1 MDGAKR
7 FMCGIYWGN
16 LDLYL
21 LSSCETNFHWFD
33 FSLVW
38 RWFTWFC
45 QLICLF
51 IARWFGGNSLLISS
65 IDSSIALLERH
76 ITTVCLLVS
85 VIILSTELFFTFLVH
100 SNLFVCFKTVYLV
113 GLMRHSSFSL
123 LHIKKNVTEAER
135 KHVRRRARFQQHRD
149 MVGPV

>member
-1 MDGAKR
+1 
-7 FMCGIYWGN
+7 
-16 LDLYL
+16 
-21 LSSCETNFHWFD
+21 
-33 FSLVW
+33 
-38 RWFTWFC
+38 
-45 QLICLF
+45 
-51 IARWFGGNSLLISS
+51 LISS